1 MNSTKDH
8 FELFCSPGFSQ
19 WLASLG
25 TSLAFT
31 TYQAGKVFFVG
42 PGQDSRLSIFER
54 NFSRCMG
61 MGVSADTRSLLLAC
75 EYQIHRLD
83 NILPSGSVDAQTRD
97 AIYAPHQ
104 TWITGDVDVHDIGFG
119 KDGLPVFV
127 NTLFNCIGSVSEGYS
142 FRPVWKPPFV
152 SAIVAEDRCHL
163 NGMALDQGVP
173 RFVTAAARSD
183 KGRGWRDQTR
193 DGGVVIDVASGEIV
207 LAGLSMPHSPR
218 QHDGRLW
225 LLNSGTGEFGVVDTG
240 SGRFTAIA
248 FVPGF
253 ARGMAFVGD
262 HALIGLSLPR
272 EDGAF
277 GGLALGAELAR
288 RNTPPF
294 CGLVA
299 IDLRT
304 GETRGWIRLE
314 GVVRELYDVV
324 ALPAIRRPS
333 AIGFKSD
340 DVKHVISMDV

>member
-1 MNSTKDH
+1 
-8 FELFCSPGFSQ
+8 
-19 WLASLG
+19 
-25 TSLAFT
+25 
-31 TYQAGKVFFVG
+31 
-42 PGQDSRLSIFER
+42 
-54 NFSRCMG
+54 
-61 MGVSADTRSLLLAC
+61 MGVSADISSLLLAC

-83 NILPSGSVDAQTRD
+83 NILPSGSVDAQGFD

-119 KDGLPVFV
+119 EDGLPVFI

-152 SAIVAEDRCHL
+152 SALVAEDRCHL
-163 NGMALDQGVP
+163 NGMALDKGVP
-173 RFVTAAARSD
+173 CFVTAAGRSD
-183 KGRGWRDQTR
+183 RAQGWRDQVHG
-193 DGGVVIDVASGEIV
+193 GGVLIDVASGEIV
-207 LAGLSMPHSPR
+207 VAGLSMPHSPR
-218 QHDGRLW
+218 LHDGRLW
-225 LLNSGTGEFGVVDTG
+225 LLNSGTSEFGVVDTG
-240 SGRFTAIA
+240 TGGFTPIA

-253 ARGMAFVGD
+253 ARGMAFVGG

-272 EDGAF
+272 EGGTFA
-277 GGLALGAELAR
+277 GLALGAELSR
-288 RNTPPF
+288 RKTPPF

-304 GETRGWIRLE
+304 GETSGWIRLE

-340 DVKHVISMDV
+340 DVKHVISLEV